1 MGNHKSFLVLICFV
15 AFISLGLPD
24 GLIGVAWPS
33 LRVDYGVSLDSLG
46 GLLISFTAGY
56 LFASFNTGY
65 IMSKMQLGTLLAF
78 SCLVTGAS
86 LLGYAYSGVWVVLL
100 AMAFFL
106 GAGGGAIDA
115 SINTFAASNFST
127 SVVNWLHAFYGIGA
141 TLGPVI
147 MTFYLVRDSSWA
159 LGYTTVAIVQLVLAF
174 IFFLTLKWWKGANN
188 KEEEVVAPAKPRE
201 TLSLT
206 STWLSILLF
215 FVYTGTEISV
225 GQWIFTILTKSRM
238 LPDATAGFWTSVY
251 WGSLTVGRI
260 VFGFIMVRFSVH
272 KVLTACLIGVVVG
285 ACLFAF
291 NYSEFIVLAGIVII
305 GFTVAPVFPSLIAMT
320 PDRIGDRHAGNAVGY
335 QVSAAMIGGALL
347 PGFAGLM
354 IDYFGVEV
362 ISKIHIIEA
371 AIILLIYWTISRLYP
386 VPDKREKAPVLSSSS
401 EPEI

>member
-1 MGNHKSFLVLICFV
+1 MSNHKSFLILICFV

-46 GLLISFTAGY
+46 LLLICFTAGY

-65 IMSKMQLGTLLAF
+65 IMSKMQLGTLLAV
-78 SCLVTGAS
+78 SCMVTGVS
-86 LLGYAYSGVWVVLL
+86 LFGYAYSGIWVVLL
-100 AMAFFL
+100 AMAFLL

-147 MTFYLVRDSSWA
+147 MSFYLMRNSGWS
-159 LGYTTVAIVQLVLAF
+159 LGYTTVAIVQLTLAL
-174 IFFLTLKWWKGANN
+174 IFFLTLKWWRGTSN

-215 FVYTGTEISV
+215 FVYTGTEISI

-238 LPDATAGFWTSVY
+238 IPDATAGFWTSVY
-251 WGSLTVGRI
+251 WGSLTAGRI

-272 KVLTACLIGVVVG
+272 KVLTTCFFGAIVG
-285 ACLFAF
+285 ALLFAL
-291 NYSEFIVLAGIVII
+291 NPTEPIVLGGIIMM
-305 GFTVAPVFPSLIAMT
+305 GFFVAPVFPSLIAMT

-335 QVSAAMIGGALL
+335 QVSSAMIGGALL

-354 IDYFGVEV
+354 IDYFGIEV
-362 ISKIHIIEA
+362 ISKIHVFEA
-371 AIILLIYWTISRLYP
+371 VIMCILYLTISRLYP
-386 VPDKREKAPVLSSSS
+386 ISEKRV
-401 EPEI
+401 